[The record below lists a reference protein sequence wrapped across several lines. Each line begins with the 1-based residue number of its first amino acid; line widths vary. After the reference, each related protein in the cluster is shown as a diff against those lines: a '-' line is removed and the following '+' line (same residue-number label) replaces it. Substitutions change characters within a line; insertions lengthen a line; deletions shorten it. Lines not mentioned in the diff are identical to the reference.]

1 MVSKPAINDF
11 QKFDVNFTSLSEI
24 TIFGT
29 PCNRNIYFKNTP
41 VISAALCVDFTGMKC
56 AYFLNLSTT
65 TMMES
70 CCFCVLGKPMIK
82 TRDIISHFHSGTGK
96 GFSKPAGCLCYVLT
110 CWHSKHLDRYLSKS
124 KFKPRQNNCF
134 LISVIIFW

>member
-1 MVSKPAINDF
+1 M
-11 QKFDVNFTSLSEI
+11 NFTSLSEI
-24 TIFGT
+24 TTFGT
-29 PCNRNIYFKNTP
+29 PCNQNISFKNMP

-70 CCFCVLGKPMIK
+70 CCLCVLGKPVIK
-82 TRDIISHFHSGTGK
+82 TRDIISHFHSGTCK
-96 GFSKPAGCLCYVLT
+96 GCSKLAGCLCYVLT
-110 CWHSKHLDRYLSKS
+110 CWHSKLLERYSTKS
-124 KFKPRQNNCF
+124 KFKPGQKICF